1 MVLESSGLVGVVM
14 FDDSYF
20 FLNEEEIIPLPEKI
34 SVSTALEVVKIVT
47 METNYKLVSIA
58 PDCEGGV
65 LLVFSDTLVIQISS
79 RGVLFPSKNN
89 CACRKY
95 FTLEEFGS
103 SVEVILSELFVVSAF

>member
-1 MVLESSGLVGVVM
+1 M

-20 FLNEEEIIPLPEKI
+20 LFNEQEEEESIPLPEKI

-65 LLVFSDTLVIQISS
+65 LIIFSDTLVIQISS
-79 RGVLFPSKNN
+79 RGVIYPSKDNE
-89 CACRKY
+89 ACMCY
-95 FTLEEFGS
+95 YELIEFTGNVCKALTGGS
-103 SVEVILSELFVVSAF
+103 L

>member
-1 MVLESSGLVGVVM
+1 M

-20 FLNEEEIIPLPEKI
+20 FFNEEEEEEEEEEITPLPEKI

-47 METNYKLVSIA
+47 TETSYRLVSMS

-79 RGVLFPSKNN
+79 RGGIFPSKSNN
-89 CACRKY
+89 ACRQY
-95 FTLEEFGS
+95 FTLEEFDS
-103 SVEVILSELFVVSAF
+103 KVKVVLQGL